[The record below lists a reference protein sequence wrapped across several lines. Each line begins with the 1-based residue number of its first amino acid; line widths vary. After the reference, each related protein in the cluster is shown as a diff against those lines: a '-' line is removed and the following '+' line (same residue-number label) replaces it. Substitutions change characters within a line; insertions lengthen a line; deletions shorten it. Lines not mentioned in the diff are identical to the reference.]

1 MVVTALIRTCTVL
14 AALVVTG
21 CVFTKVE
28 QGPLPWPVVP
38 RSFTAPM
45 NAARAVPPNNSHAT
59 GLVYATLSTEG
70 VLRWNVAYQG
80 LTGHATSAYFYGPAG
95 PGANAVPLVN
105 IGVLGVAP
113 QMRGEAKLTD
123 AQIVDLVNGRWYA
136 SVQTRANPTG
146 EIRGQ
151 VVFQP

>member
-1 MVVTALIRTCTVL
+1 MVVTTLIRTCTVL
-14 AALVVTG
+14 ATLVLAG
-21 CVFTKVE
+21 CVFTRVDE
-28 QGPLPWPVVP
+28 GPWPNVP

-45 NAARAVPPNNSHAT
+45 NAARAVPPNNSQAT

-80 LTGHATSAYFYGPAG
+80 LTGYATSAYFYGPAG

-136 SVQTRANPTG
+136 SVQTHANPSG

-151 VVFQP
+151 MVFQP

>member
-14 AALVVTG
+14 AALALAG
-21 CVFTKVE
+21 CVFTRVDE
-28 QGPLPWPVVP
+28 GPWPTVP

-45 NAARAVPPNNSHAT
+45 NAARAVPPDGSQAT

-80 LTGHATSAYFYGPAG
+80 LTGYATSAYFYGPAG

-113 QMRGEAKLTD
+113 QMRGEAQLSA
-123 AQIVDLVNGRWYA
+123 AQVVDLVGGRWYA
-136 SVQTRANPTG
+136 SVQTRANPSG

>member
-1 MVVTALIRTCTVL
+1 MVVTTLIRTCTVL
-14 AALVVTG
+14 AALVVAG

-28 QGPLPWPVVP
+28 QGALPWPVVP

-45 NAARAVPPNNSHAT
+45 NPARAVPPNNSHAT
-59 GLVYATLSTEG
+59 GLVYATLSTQG

-105 IGVLGVAP
+105 IGVLGVAS
-113 QMRGEAKLTD
+113 QMRGEAQLTP

-136 SVQTRANPTG
+136 SVQTRANPAG

>member
-1 MVVTALIRTCTVL
+1 MVVTTLIRTCAVL
-14 AALVVTG
+14 AMLVLAG
-21 CVFTKVE
+21 CVFTRVDE
-28 QGPLPWPVVP
+28 GPWPNVP

-45 NAARAVPPNNSHAT
+45 NAARAVPPNNSQAT

-80 LTGHATSAYFYGPAG
+80 LTGYATSAYFYGPAG

-136 SVQTRANPTG
+136 SVQTRANPSG

-151 VVFQP
+151 MVFQP

>member
-14 AALVVTG
+14 AALAVAG
-21 CVFTKVE
+21 CVFTRVDE
-28 QGPLPWPVVP
+28 GPWPVVP

-45 NAARAVPPNNSHAT
+45 NAARAVPPNNSQAT

-80 LTGHATSAYFYGPAG
+80 LSGYATSAYFYGPAG

-136 SVQTRANPTG
+136 SVQTRANPSG